1 MKEPVLKEEQ
11 EFEEI
16 SHCGGQ
22 YTVTIKTDV
31 ESHSR
36 YYQVGFRGSSPHA
49 VMWGV
54 YAIPPGIP
62 VATMQFGGIG
72 EPCNPPP
79 FPNCLLVIIGT
90 DSHGMF
96 SHQCPM
102 CNGYWR
108 TTGGSPR
115 WRMTCPYCG
124 FRDEKHQFLTEGQ
137 LKYVETFCALI
148 NSADDGE
155 HIIDMDVVV
164 DAVNKG
170 NTKPEFYYAGES
182 QQNKFQCSICDT
194 FNDILGRYGYC
205 SHCGTHNGLQEL
217 KIDINSI
224 RQRINTNE
232 QYEIYLKDIVSVFDS
247 FAHHIAE
254 QLVLHIPMTSA
265 RKKEWK
271 EKSFH
276 NLRLCAE
283 ALKNVFDIKIFKN
296 MNPDDIDFA
305 ILMFHRRRVYE
316 HIGGQ
321 VDEKYIDQSGDTSVR
336 PKQRIRET
344 RETASRIATISLKMG
359 KNIYEGF
366 HNILPPEQMPLCVH
380 SMVSLFQ
387 YAFIKGSKLPIDEQN
402 ALANRLL
409 AEFENQES
417 SWQANDQE

>member
-1 MKEPVLKEEQ
+1 MREPKLKDEQ

-16 SHCGGQ
+16 RHCGGQ
-22 YTVTIKTDV
+22 YKVTIQTDRKSR
-31 ESHSR
+31 ER
-36 YYQVGFRGSSPHA
+36 YYQIGFQISSPHA
-49 VMWGV
+49 AMWGV
-54 YAIPPGIP
+54 YALPPGIP

-79 FPNCLLVIIGT
+79 IPNCLLVIIGT

-102 CNGYWR
+102 CGGYWR

-124 FRDEKHQFLTEGQ
+124 FREEKHQFLTKEQ
-137 LKYVETFCALI
+137 LKYVESFCTLI
-148 NSADDGE
+148 QSADDGE
-155 HIIDMDVVV
+155 HVIDMDAII
-164 DAVNKG
+164 DDINKG

-182 QQNKFQCSICDT
+182 QQNKFKCSTCDT
-194 FNDILGRYGYC
+194 VNDILGRYGYC
-205 SHCGTHNGLQEL
+205 SHCGTHNGLEEL

-224 RQRINTNE
+224 HQRINTNE
-232 QYEIYLKDIVSVFDS
+232 QYEICLKDIVSVFDS

-254 QLVLHIPMTSA
+254 QLVLHVPMTSA

-276 NLRLCAE
+276 SLPSCAE
-283 ALKNVFDIKIFKN
+283 DLKNVFDIKIFKN
-296 MNPDDIDFA
+296 MKQDDIDFA
-305 ILMFHRRRVYE
+305 ILMFYRRRVYE

-321 VDEKYIDQSGDTSVR
+321 VDEKYICQSGDTSVR

-344 RETASRIATISLKMG
+344 REKVSRIATISLKMG

-366 HNILPPEQMPLCVH
+366 HHILPPEQMPLCFH
-380 SMVSLFQ
+380 SMTSLFQ
-387 YAFIKGSKLPIDEQN
+387 YAFIKGSKLSVAKQE
-402 ALANRLL
+402 ALANKLL
-409 AEFENQES
+409 AELENQETRLQS
-417 SWQANDQE
+417 NDID